1 MISKLTIIKTSLTI
15 DTKHLVKILLPTGYF
30 INRDVSTLSY
40 GIYLTSEAEAVAI
53 RFKIVLAPLITM
65 KY

>member
-1 MISKLTIIKTSLTI
+1 MISILTIIKTSLT
-15 DTKHLVKILLPTGYF
+15 KHLVKILPTGYF
-30 INRDVSTLSY
+30 INGDVSTLSY